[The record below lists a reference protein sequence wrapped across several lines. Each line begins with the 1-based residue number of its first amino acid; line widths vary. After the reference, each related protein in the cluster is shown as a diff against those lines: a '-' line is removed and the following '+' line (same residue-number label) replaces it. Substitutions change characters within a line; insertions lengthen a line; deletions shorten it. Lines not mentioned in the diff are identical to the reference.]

1 VTSGKEG
8 QGRPHRA
15 CWLQDLRVFRET
27 THSKGRQL
35 CLNSVGVRCWRVEA
49 HVWHLTC
56 WLHGGGKYHFYYS
69 MIQFGVRDVIYHAH
83 VVAQLKLS
91 EGTEAA
97 QALCSL
103 TCLVQLWAVL

>member
-1 VTSGKEG
+1 MRLPFIVT
-8 QGRPHRA
+8 PP
-15 CWLQDLRVFRET
+15 LQFLPTSLRVFFLLET
-27 THSKGRQL
+27 L
-35 CLNSVGVRCWRVEA
+35 VGVRCWRVEA